1 MKINSV
7 QKCMNMY
14 VCIVCSIQTCI
25 VMTGGLL
32 ILSKCFSILSSLKVL
47 TCLVVFFRSKAT
59 TTGSENLWEERVRK
73 KPKSRRR
80 LSMFIT
86 FSAREK
92 QIKEGK
98 LPDHDHYW

>member
-1 MKINSV
+1 
-7 QKCMNMY
+7 MNMY
-14 VCIVCSIQTCI
+14 VCNIRTCI

-47 TCLVVFFRSKAT
+47 TCLVYLVVFFRSKAT

-92 QIKEGK
+92 QIKERK
-98 LPDHDHYW
+98 LPDHDHY